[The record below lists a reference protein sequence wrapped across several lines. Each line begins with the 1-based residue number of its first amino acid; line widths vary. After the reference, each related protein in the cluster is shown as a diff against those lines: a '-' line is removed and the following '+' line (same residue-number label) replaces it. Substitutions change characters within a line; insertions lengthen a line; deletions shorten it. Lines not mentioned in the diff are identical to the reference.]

1 MSAGEQMTPDAHHT
15 FFDDELSD
23 AMYVP
28 HVSDIQIGDDT
39 ILEPSVSWQ
48 NMPSDVSERK
58 CIVCESSLDNLFCM
72 LPCSECS
79 ENVNES
85 GIVKRNVGSGLFVK
99 LFFVNAHQV

>member
-39 ILEPSVSWQ
+39 ILEPSVS
-48 NMPSDVSERK
+48 
-58 CIVCESSLDNLFCM
+58 
-72 LPCSECS
+72 
-79 ENVNES
+79 
-85 GIVKRNVGSGLFVK
+85 
-99 LFFVNAHQV
+99 